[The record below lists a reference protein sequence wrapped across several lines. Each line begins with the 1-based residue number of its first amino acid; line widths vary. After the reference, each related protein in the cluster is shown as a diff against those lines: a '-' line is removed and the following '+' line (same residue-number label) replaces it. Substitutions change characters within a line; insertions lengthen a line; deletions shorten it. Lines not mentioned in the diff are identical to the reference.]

1 MENYQTIVC
10 SPHFFLTTMR
20 SFTPVIFALCAVLAS
35 SLAGAQTSAPD
46 AETPKT
52 ELGLGAVVLHFP
64 AYRGSDQTSVLVL
77 PVPYIEYRGDFFK
90 ADRQG
95 LRGDIFNSDRVELS
109 ISLSGSPP
117 TQSDDI
123 ILRRGM
129 PDLKPSVELG
139 PQLNILL
146 TPIEDKAMTLKLR
159 LPIRQGI
166 TLESKPRDAGI
177 TFSPNLNLDIANPW
191 GISGGNL
198 GFIVGPIFTSQKQ
211 NDLFYTVTPTY
222 ATSTR
227 PAYQSR
233 SGYAGA
239 QFLVSLS
246 RKMGNVW
253 MGSYIRYDNLRG
265 AVFADSPLVATR
277 NFVTAGFAVSY
288 IFAKF

>member
-1 MENYQTIVC
+1 MNTLRHFIQIVC
-10 SPHFFLTTMR
+10 T
-20 SFTPVIFALCAVLAS
+20 LCALVVNPLAN
-35 SLAGAQTSAPD
+35 AQTQASDPEA
-46 AETPKT
+46 PKT
-52 ELGLGAVVLHFP
+52 ELGLGLAVLHFP

-117 TQSDDI
+117 TKSDGI
-123 ILRRGM
+123 TLRRGM
-129 PDLKPSVELG
+129 PDLNPSVELG

-146 TPIEDKAMTLKLR
+146 TPPEDKAMTLKLR

-166 TLESKPRDAGI
+166 TLESKPRDAGL
-177 TFSPNLNLDIANPW
+177 TFSPNLNLDISNPW
-191 GISGGNL
+191 GLCGGNL
-198 GFIVGPIFTSQKQ
+198 GFLVGPIFTNKKQ
-211 NDLFYTVTPTY
+211 NDLFYTVTPAY
-222 ATSTR
+222 ATTMR

-246 RKMGNVW
+246 RKMGNIWV
-253 MGSYIRYDNLRG
+253 GSYVRYDNLRG
-265 AVFADSPLVATR
+265 AVFAESPLVATR
-277 NFVTAGFAVSY
+277 NFITAGFAVSY

>member
-1 MENYQTIVC
+1 MENYQTSTC
-10 SPHFFLTTMR
+10 NLHFFVNTMHR
-20 SFTPVIFALCAVLAS
+20 FIQITCTCCALLAS
-35 SLAGAQTSAPD
+35 SLAGAQTQAPD
-46 AETPKT
+46 TELPKT
-52 ELGLGAVVLHFP
+52 ELGLGLVVLHFP
-64 AYRGSDQTSVLVL
+64 AYRGSNQTSVLVL

-117 TQSDDI
+117 TKSEGI
-123 ILRRGM
+123 ILRREM

-146 TPIEDKAMTLKLR
+146 TPPENKAMTLKLR
-159 LPIRQGI
+159 LPIRQGV
-166 TLESKPRDAGI
+166 TLESKPRDAGL
-177 TFSPNLNLDIANPW
+177 TFSPNLNLDISNPW
-191 GISGGNL
+191 GLSGGNL
-198 GFIVGPIFTSQKQ
+198 GFVVGPIFTSQKQ
-211 NDLFYTVTPTY
+211 NDLFYTVAPAY
-222 ATSTR
+222 VTSAR

-246 RKMGNVW
+246 RKMGDIW
-253 MGSYIRYDNLRG
+253 IGSYIRYDNLRG

-288 IFAKF
+288 IFTKF

>member
-1 MENYQTIVC
+1 MANYRVSICNPYFLINNMRRSTLFVC
-10 SPHFFLTTMR
+10 T
-20 SFTPVIFALCAVLAS
+20 LCALLAS
-35 SLAGAQTSAPD
+35 SLIKAQTQAPESD
-46 AETPKT
+46 ALKT
-52 ELGLGAVVLHFP
+52 ELGLGLAVLYFP
-64 AYRGSDQTSVLVL
+64 AYRGSNQTSVLVL

-117 TQSDDI
+117 TKSDDI

-146 TPIEDKAMTLKLR
+146 TAPEDKAITLKLR

-166 TLESKPRDAGI
+166 TLESKPRDAGL
-177 TFSPNLNLDIANPW
+177 TFSPNLNLDISNPW
-191 GISGGNL
+191 GLSGGNL

-211 NDLFYTVTPTY
+211 NDLFYTVAPVY
-222 ATSTR
+222 ATSAR

-246 RKMGNVW
+246 RKMGDIW
-253 MGSYIRYDNLRG
+253 IGSYVRYDNLRG